1 MVPNPEPP
9 NNVGRERRLTPRHPV
24 DSAASV
30 FLLDVRSRIEGRIV
44 DVSLGGCRIRSK
56 NRFPTGIYRRVEV
69 EFALDGMP
77 FRLAGVVQAVH
88 DRHTIGIRLLNLSE
102 RKREQLA
109 ILMEE
114 LDEAERRESGADD
127 GPRPD
132 AG

>member
-1 MVPNPEPP
+1 VVPNSEPP
-9 NNVGRERRLTPRHPV
+9 NNMGRERRLTPRHPV

-102 RKREQLA
+102 RTA
-109 ILMEE
+109 G
-114 LDEAERRESGADD
+114 ERG
-127 GPRPD
+127 G
-132 AG
+132 

>member
-1 MVPNPEPP
+1 MVPNSEPP
-9 NNVGRERRLTPRHPV
+9 NNMGRERRLTPRHPV

-109 ILMEE
+109 MLMEE
-114 LDEAERRESGADD
+114 LDEAERRESGEDD
-127 GPRPD
+127 GRRPE

>member
-1 MVPNPEPP
+1 VLPNPEPP
-9 NNVGRERRLTPRHPV
+9 ENTGRERRLFARHAV

-56 NRFPTGIYRRVEV
+56 DRFPTGIYRRVEV

-77 FRLAGVVQAVH
+77 FKLAGVVQAVH
-88 DRHTIGIRLLNLSE
+88 DRHTIGIRLLD
-102 RKREQLA
+102 
-109 ILMEE
+109 LM
-114 LDEAERRESGADD
+114 ADD

-132 AG
+132 AS